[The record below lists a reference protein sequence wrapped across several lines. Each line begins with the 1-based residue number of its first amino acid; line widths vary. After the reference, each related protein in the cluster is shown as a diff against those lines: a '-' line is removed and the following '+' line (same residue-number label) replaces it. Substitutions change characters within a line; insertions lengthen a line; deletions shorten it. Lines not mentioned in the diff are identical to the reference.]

1 MIVVIQGT
9 KTFKD
14 YSVFMSG
21 MRSALINLSEEDKQF
36 TVFSAGPVN
45 INNMAMEFIN
55 VTERSLKAKGIKPK
69 LVKIPQG
76 WIEQN
81 YKDID
86 LLAYYALPKEEIPDM
101 ISRVSNKGVNVQFY
115 RF

>member
-9 KTFKD
+9 KGFSD
-14 YSVFMSG
+14 YSIFLSG
-21 MRSALINLSEEDKQF
+21 MRSALINLADDDKQF

-45 INNMAMEFIN
+45 INSMAMEFIN
-55 VTERSLKAKGIKPK
+55 VTERSLKAKGIKSK
-69 LVKIPQG
+69 LVKIPPS

-81 YKDID
+81 HHDID
-86 LLAYYALPKEEIPDM
+86 LLAYYALPKEPIPDM
-101 ISRVSNKGVNVQFY
+101 INKVSNKGVNVQVY

>member
-9 KTFKD
+9 KGFSD
-14 YSVFMSG
+14 YSIFLSG
-21 MRSALINLSEEDKQF
+21 MRSALVNLPDDDKQF

-55 VTERSLKAKGIKPK
+55 VTERSLKAKGIKSK
-69 LVKIPQG
+69 LVKVPPS

-81 YKDID
+81 YQDIN
-86 LLAYYALPKEEIPDM
+86 LFAYYALPKEPIPDM
-101 ISRVSNKGVNVQFY
+101 ITRVSDNGVNVQVY